1 MPIYWLNDDKHQ
13 FPPADHASE
22 EGVLAVGGD
31 LSTER
36 LLTAYALGIFP
47 WFNEGDPITWWSPD
61 PRMVLF
67 PSELKV
73 SKSMRPYFSQGKY
86 TLSVDKDFEGVMRN
100 CQQPRGMHG
109 GTWITEDMVEAYV
122 RLHELGYAHSVEVW
136 QGDDMVGG
144 LYGVAIGKCFFGES
158 MFTRLS
164 NASKFGFIYM
174 VKMLEA
180 LGFWLIDCQQATSHL
195 GSLGAR
201 PIHRADF
208 LKIMERNRTQET
220 LRGHWGALS
229 DALMPMVKP
238 FFNTETPFL
247 SRKKLNSVI

>member
-1 MPIYWLNDDKHQ
+1 M
-13 FPPADHASE
+13 
-22 EGVLAVGGD
+22 
-31 LSTER
+31 
-36 LLTAYALGIFP
+36 
-47 WFNEGDPITWWSPD
+47 
-61 PRMVLF
+61 
-67 PSELKV
+67 
-73 SKSMRPYFSQGKY
+73 
-86 TLSVDKDFEGVMRN
+86 MRN

-180 LGFWLIDCQQATSHL
+180 LGFWLIDCQQATSNL

-208 LKIMERNRTQET
+208 LKIMDRNRTQET